1 MQSAIDLKPPISFDQ
16 LLRRGEKKTIT
27 AEEGRREQQQR
38 DIAAWRAQQQIQA
51 DAELRKRVTPAEVE
65 KVRKENEQREEELRR
80 SLKEVEEAGMRAT
93 RDLDD
98 TYYAILEK
106 AAVLRATVNGMMA
119 LAQESKGMHET
130 WQSNTGILV
139 ADTQKNIRMFKGFEQ
154 QERVIGELVAKLR
167 HSRDETIALDERLE
181 AARKRV
187 ERYERR
193 ERAKRSMRR
202 KQWHATWG
210 TVAGVLVLLFALL
223 LLKNRRRV
231 ARELDAVGWSLGAV
245 SAVAEEAAANLGE
258 RLRPFAATS
267 AREDPF
273 LSRIFDE
280 I

>member
-187 ERYERR
+187 EGYERR